1 MDSDESL
8 EIGVPYSQTNSFQEN
23 LSKDMNRNLL
33 MSSTKTNQPYWYVS
47 DWSSSMYKKIQKKKL
62 YTQFI
67 TTQFITNCLDMWQ
80 PYRA

>member
-1 MDSDESL
+1 MSENGGKNKKTNCHVEMDSDESL

-47 DWSSSMYKKIQKKKL
+47 D
-62 YTQFI
+62 
-67 TTQFITNCLDMWQ
+67 
-80 PYRA
+80 

>member
-47 DWSSSMYKKIQKKKL
+47 DWSSSMYEKKYQKNYIHNSSPHNL
-62 YTQFI
+62 SPTV
-67 TTQFITNCLDMWQ
+67 
-80 PYRA
+80 